1 MPTVAGTRPPG
12 PRSRIPGLL
21 LARFARDRL
30 GFLTEVARTYGD
42 VAWFGDLGA
51 SFALFNH
58 PDLVRDVLVTQQKL
72 FHKGI
77 GLERARLLLGDG
89 LLTSEGAFHLRQRR
103 LMQPAFHRERIA
115 AYGAIMGTFAAR
127 HVDRWRD
134 GETLD
139 VSAEMAALTLAIAG
153 KTLFD
158 ADVAG
163 DTRIIAGSMEQAID
177 AFTFVLLPLGQYL
190 ARMPIPPARRFRAA
204 KARMDAV
211 IYRLIAERRAEIAV
225 GARDR
230 GDLLTMLLQAQDAE
244 DSGARMT
251 DEQVR
256 DEALTILLAGH
267 ETTANALAW
276 SWWFLAQHPQ
286 AERALQAEADAVLS
300 TPDGAPR
307 AARVEDLS
315 RLPYARMV
323 VSESMR
329 LRPPAFV
336 LGRKTIAPYPVPG
349 TSWVIPKGTTV
360 FMAQW
365 LLHRDARFW
374 PDAERFVPERW
385 RDDGEGQAQERPRFA
400 WFPFGAGTRVCI
412 GEQFAWMEL
421 TLVLATIAR
430 RWRLALVP
438 GHRVE
443 PHPVITLRAKDGIRV
458 VAHARDRTPAIAVA

>member
-1 MPTVAGTRPPG
+1 MPTTASALPPG
-12 PRSRIPGLL
+12 PRSAIPGMLS
-21 LARFARDRL
+21 ARFARDRL
-30 GFLTEVARTYGD
+30 GFFEAMAREHGD
-42 VAWFGDLGA
+42 VSWFRDMGA
-51 SFALFNH
+51 SFALLNH
-58 PDLVRDVLVTQQKL
+58 PDLVRDVLVTQQRL

-115 AYGAIMGTFAAR
+115 GYGATMGRFAER
-127 HVDRWRD
+127 HVARWRD
-134 GETLD
+134 GVALD
-139 VSAEMAALTLAIAG
+139 ASTEMAALTLAIAG

-163 DTRIIAGSMEQAID
+163 DTGVIAGALDESLH
-177 AFTFVLLPLGQYL
+177 AFGLVLLPFGEQL
-190 ARMPIPPARRFRAA
+190 ARLPIPPARRFRAA

-211 IYRLIAERRAEIAV
+211 VYRLIAERRAEVAA

-230 GDLLTMLLQAQDAE
+230 GDLLTMLVQAQDAE
-244 DSGARMT
+244 ADGAGMT

-276 SWWFLAQHPQ
+276 SWWFLAQHPET
-286 AERALQAEADAVLS
+286 ERALHAEVDAVLAS
-300 TPDGAPR
+300 AEGAPR
-307 AARVEDLS
+307 AATVDDLA
-315 RLPYARMV
+315 RLPYTRMV

-336 LGRKTIAPYPVPG
+336 LGRRAMQPYAVPG
-349 TSWVIPKGTTV
+349 TPWVLPQGTTV
-360 FMAQW
+360 FMAQH

-374 PDAERFVPERW
+374 PDPDRFDPERW
-385 RDDGEGQAQERPRFA
+385 RDDATSRPKFA
-400 WFPFGAGTRVCI
+400 YFPFGAGTRVCI

-421 TLVLATIAR
+421 TLVLATVAR

-438 GHRVE
+438 GHRVV
-443 PHPVITLRAKDGIRV
+443 PHPVITLRAKHGIRM
-458 VAHARDRTPAIAVA
+458 VAHARDGVSHPIAP